1 MNAALSEQLG
11 VSAGSTFY
19 GFAEQCIKWAKNARS
34 MQERAAYMDA
44 VERGPIPNLYAN
56 QHLQERN
63 ERATLSKLGTSDH
76 DVCTTNGHVEA
87 LPQK

>member
-34 MQERAAYMDA
+34 MQERAAYMPD
-44 VERGPIPNLYAN
+44 
-56 QHLQERN
+56 
-63 ERATLSKLGTSDH
+63 SKPLCEPTFARTKRESRP
-76 DVCTTNGHVEA
+76 E
-87 LPQK
+87 

>member
-34 MQERAAYMDA
+34 MQERAAYI
-44 VERGPIPNLYAN
+44 RPIPNLYAN
-56 QHLQERN
+56 QHLQERS

>member
-34 MQERAAYMDA
+34 MQERAAYMSMA
-44 VERGPIPNLYAN
+44 MQWLETGARF
-56 QHLQERN
+56 QTFMRTSSCKN
-63 ERATLSKLGTSDH
+63 ETR
-76 DVCTTNGHVEA
+76 E
-87 LPQK
+87 PP